1 MYSVLLA
8 ALEKVNAV
16 KIKSL
21 NELKAEKSKE
31 ISSKPSSTSEMSFKL
46 SDVIPPVY
54 SEDNKQSFVVSSD
67 TISSRKY
74 MKVSVDLEHT
84 PEIHSQV
91 VNDLHGNDTMK
102 KEFSFRVSPV
112 KGLLI

>member
-1 MYSVLLA
+1 MYSIMLA

-31 ISSKPSSTSEMSFKL
+31 ISSKPTHTSEISFKL
-46 SDVIPPVY
+46 RDVIPPVY
-54 SEDNKQSFVVSSD
+54 SKDNKQSFVVSSN

-74 MKVSVDLEHT
+74 MKVSVDLERT

-91 VNDLHGNDTMK
+91 VNDLHGNDNMK